1 MTDNYWATTKCHH
14 FLIINCALI

>member
-14 FLIINCALI
+14 FLIIKCALI